1 MTSRQSQAAGQSSKK
16 LPLSRKLL
24 NWLIKGAILIL
35 LILGVFMLFIGL
47 ETWRRHQEVL
57 SKLGNDPIMSKNL
70 LGMKL
75 IKQEIKVDSVLFNW
89 KPTSPELINYF
100 DTDGNQQE
108 VFDRLIRFAKDNG
121 WMDIATYEGNERDL
135 RFLAKKKSLTLHAR
149 IYPDDKKKFRVYIS
163 NQ

>member
-108 VFDRLIRFAKDNG
+108 VFDRLVRFAKDNG
-121 WMDIATYEGNERDL
+121 WTKRYINTDEGL
-135 RFLAKKKSLTLHAR
+135 FYFSGAKNNTTVKIFIDNSKITIKRS
-149 IYPDDKKKFRVYIS
+149 
-163 NQ
+163 